1 MTEQEIKSIVT
12 KQRNYFLT
20 GATLPVSTRIDA
32 LHRLY
37 AAITEHE
44 KEINDA
50 LRKDLGKS
58 GFESYRSGKIWVKA
72 DLRVICARQ
81 GWYWKNSVI

>member
-1 MTEQEIKSIVT
+1 MTEQEIKNLVT

-44 KEINDA
+44 SD
-50 LRKDLGKS
+50 
-58 GFESYRSGKIWVKA
+58 YRT
-72 DLRVICARQ
+72 
-81 GWYWKNSVI
+81 

>member
-1 MTEQEIKSIVT
+1 MTEQEIKNLVT

-50 LRKDLGKS
+50 LRKDLGKQRGLPEKKECGRRLHS
-58 GFESYRSGKIWVKA
+58 FIPEVTRNHRPTA
-72 DLRVICARQ
+72 
-81 GWYWKNSVI
+81 

>member
-1 MTEQEIKSIVT
+1 MTEQEIKELVT
-12 KQRNYFLT
+12 KQRRYFQT

-37 AAITEHE
+37 AAITENM
-44 KEINDA
+44 K
-50 LRKDLGKS
+50 RKS
-58 GFESYRSGKIWVKA
+58 TMRSGKIWVKA

>member
-37 AAITEHE
+37 AAITKHE

-58 GFESYRSGKIWVKA
+58 GFEGYMCETGMEIGRASCRE
-72 DLRVICARQ
+72 RV
-81 GWYWKNSVI
+81 